1 MFGGPGDKG
10 TIQDPDRGAAG
21 GADQGG
27 EARVNE
33 EVVWKARAQEA
44 EEKLAACEQ
53 QIEALEGELSSA
65 KEMIAGVERR
75 SEIELA
81 LTESGTIDLETARLL
96 TESAIASMD
105 EPDIAVAVRELRAR
119 KPYLFDKV
127 AGASSASVMGAM
139 SAPTKDDELGS
150 MADRARGSG
159 DRAELL
165 RYLRARRGA

>member
-1 MFGGPGDKG
+1 MFGGSGDKG
-10 TIQDPDRGAAG
+10 VIEDPGRAAAG
-21 GADQGG
+21 GAGDDG
-27 EARVNE
+27 EARVSE

-53 QIEALEGELSSA
+53 RIEALEGELESA
-65 KEMIAGVERR
+65 REMLSGVERR

-96 TESAIASMD
+96 TEASIASMD
-105 EPDIAVAVRELRAR
+105 DPDIAVAVRELRAR
-119 KPYLFDKV
+119 KPYLFGKGTT
-127 AGASSASVMGAM
+127 AASSSVMGTM
-139 SAPTKDDELGS
+139 SAPSEDEEIGS